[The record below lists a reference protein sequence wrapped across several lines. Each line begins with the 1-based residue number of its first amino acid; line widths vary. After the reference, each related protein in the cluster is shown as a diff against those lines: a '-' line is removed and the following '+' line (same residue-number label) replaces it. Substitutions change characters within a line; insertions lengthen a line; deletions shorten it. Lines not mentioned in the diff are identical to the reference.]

1 MDLKENYN
9 MPIVLK
15 ERQDVNIKVPVGY
28 KFILGFIAV
37 VAAAAFVPSLV
48 ELLDVAEWMKQ
59 PLSFLIAILVG
70 LILGSFFIRNF
81 TRDFNRITSVARRI
95 SKGDLT
101 GSGELDSDSQT
112 RLIKDEIGD
121 LAQAVAL

>member
-1 MDLKENYN
+1 
-9 MPIVLK
+9 
-15 ERQDVNIKVPVGY
+15 
-28 KFILGFIAV
+28 
-37 VAAAAFVPSLV
+37 
-48 ELLDVAEWMKQ
+48 MKQ

-81 TRDFNRITSVARRI
+81 TRDFNRITSGARRI

-101 GSGELDSDSQT
+101 DAEKLDSDSQT

-121 LAQAVAL
+121 LAQAVALMSERLKILVGQITANVSSLTDGQAEFASDVSR